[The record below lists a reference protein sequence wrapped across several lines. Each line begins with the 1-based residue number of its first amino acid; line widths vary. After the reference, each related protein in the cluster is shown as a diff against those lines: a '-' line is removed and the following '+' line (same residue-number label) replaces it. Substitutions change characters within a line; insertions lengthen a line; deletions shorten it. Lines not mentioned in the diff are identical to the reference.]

1 MFLSVT
7 SILERLVNLLVNL
20 IKRLVKFYF
29 NFGVIDSNYVA
40 LIS

>member
-7 SILERLVNLLVNL
+7 SILERLVNL